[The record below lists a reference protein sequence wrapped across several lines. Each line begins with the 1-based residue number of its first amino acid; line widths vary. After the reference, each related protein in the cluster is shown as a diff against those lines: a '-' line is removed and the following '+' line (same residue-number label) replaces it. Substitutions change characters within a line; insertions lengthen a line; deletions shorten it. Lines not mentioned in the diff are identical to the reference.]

1 MRMQNSLATLVL
13 ALAASA
19 CWAEGA
25 TTVSTDATQERRRIA
40 AERQEAERRFEAAR
54 RECETRFAVSSCV
67 EQARSE
73 RRRTLELLAD
83 RQAALD
89 DAQRR
94 QRAAERMQSI
104 REKARQA
111 DERAAAPAASAVVRA
126 RRAPPTP
133 RSPAPPAAQ
142 PHLQVTPQEAAQ
154 RRDERAKREQE
165 AAQHRDAVLRR
176 NAERDARKPPS
187 APLPVPS
194 APAASR

>member
-1 MRMQNSLATLVL
+1 LQNSLATLVL

-19 CWAEGA
+19 SWAEAA
-25 TTVSTDATQERRRIA
+25 TPASPDATQERRRIA

-73 RRRTLELLAD
+73 RRRTLELLAG

-111 DERAAAPAASAVVRA
+111 DARAAAPAASAVVRA
-126 RRAPPTP
+126 RRAPPAP
-133 RSPAPPAAQ
+133 RSPASPAAE
-142 PHLQVTPQEAAQ
+142 PRLPVTPQEAAQ
-154 RRDERAKREQE
+154 RRDERAQREQE
-165 AAQHRDAVLRR
+165 AAQHRAAVLRR
-176 NAERDARKPPS
+176 NAERDARKPQS

>member
-1 MRMQNSLATLVL
+1 MCMQNSLAALVL
-13 ALAASA
+13 TLAASA
-19 CWAEGA
+19 SWAEAA
-25 TTVSTDATQERRRIA
+25 TPASTDATQERHRIA
-40 AERQEAERRFEAAR
+40 AERQDAERRFVAAR

-73 RRRTLELLAD
+73 RRRTLELLAGQ
-83 RQAALD
+83 QAALD

-94 QRAAERMQSI
+94 QRAAERMRSI

-111 DERAAAPAASAVVRA
+111 NERAAAPAASAVVRA

-133 RSPAPPAAQ
+133 RSPASSAAE
-142 PHLQVTPQEAAQ
+142 PRLQVTPQEAAQ
-154 RRDERAKREQE
+154 RRDERAQREQA

>member
-1 MRMQNSLATLVL
+1 MQYGLGAL
-13 ALAASA
+13 ALMAAAASWSQA
-19 CWAEGA
+19 SAPA
-25 TTVSTDATQERRRIA
+25 TNATQERQRIA
-40 AERQEAERRFEAAR
+40 AERQQAEQRFEAAR
-54 RECETRFAVSSCV
+54 TECGTRFAVSSCV

-73 RRRTLELLAD
+73 RRRTLEQLSA

-94 QRAAERMQSI
+94 QRAADRMRSI
-104 REKARQA
+104 SEKARHA

-126 RRAPPTP
+126 RRAPPAP
-133 RSPAPPAAQ
+133 RASASGSADLQ
-142 PHLQVTPQEAAQ
+142 PQVTPQEAAQ
-154 RRDERAKREQE
+154 RREAREQREQE

-194 APAASR
+194 APAAGR

>member
-1 MRMQNSLATLVL
+1 MNRMQYGLGAL
-13 ALAASA
+13 ALVAATASWAQASA
-19 CWAEGA
+19 PAA
-25 TTVSTDATQERRRIA
+25 KTTQERQRIA
-40 AERQEAERRFEAAR
+40 AERQHAEQRFEAAR
-54 RECETRFAVSSCV
+54 KECETRFAVSSCI

-73 RRRTLELLAD
+73 RRRTLEQLSA

-94 QRAAERMQSI
+94 QRAADRMRSI
-104 REKARQA
+104 SEKARLA

-126 RRAPPTP
+126 RRAPPAP
-133 RSPAPPAAQ
+133 RTASSAPVEPL
-142 PHLQVTPQEAAQ
+142 PQVTPQDAAQ
-154 RRDERAKREQE
+154 RREAREQREQE

>member
-1 MRMQNSLATLVL
+1 MNRMQYGLGAL
-13 ALAASA
+13 ALVAATASMAQASA
-19 CWAEGA
+19 PAGN
-25 TTVSTDATQERRRIA
+25 ATQERQRIA
-40 AERQEAERRFEAAR
+40 AERQLADQRFEAAR
-54 RECETRFAVSSCV
+54 KECESRFAVSSCV
-67 EQARSE
+67 EQARGE
-73 RRRTLELLAD
+73 RRRTLEQLSA

-94 QRAAERMQSI
+94 QRAADRMRSI
-104 REKARQA
+104 SEKARQA

-126 RRAPPTP
+126 RRAA
-133 RSPAPPAAQ
+133 PAPRTASSAPVE
-142 PHLQVTPQEAAQ
+142 PLPQVTPQDAAQ
-154 RRDERAKREQE
+154 RREAREQREQE